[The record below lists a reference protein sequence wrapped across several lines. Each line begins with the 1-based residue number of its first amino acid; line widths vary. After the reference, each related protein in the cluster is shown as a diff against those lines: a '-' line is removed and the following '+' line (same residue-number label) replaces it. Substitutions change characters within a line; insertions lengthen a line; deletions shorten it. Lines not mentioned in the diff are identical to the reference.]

1 MKPILIIAEVMDG
14 CIRPVTWELI
24 AAARVIRD
32 LIQTNRAGGKRKA
45 AQIAVIVPA
54 QDPVPL
60 AREISS
66 LTKVDVLALKVPT
79 LVAYTSEAYKE
90 CLAPLI
96 QELAPSHILVA
107 HTSQGRDFAPGLA
120 IRLNAAS
127 ISGVNQIRSDG
138 DGLLY
143 SRPGMNN
150 TRNMVLRPEPGFPL
164 VLTLTPGI
172 FLARPCQ
179 VKDPGAVM
187 VREISFG
194 PKQPVRMVHQKI
206 ARRENEH
213 QALKKAHTI
222 VAAGRGI
229 GERSNLESVAR
240 FAKYFSASALGASRP
255 LVDMG
260 WIGYDHQVGITGA
273 SVAPRLYIACGIS
286 GSSQHLAGM
295 KGSDWVVSINKHPE
309 APICS
314 HADVCIVADVIDFIR
329 VFLEQEDAL
338 QGKI

>member
-1 MKPILIIAEVMDG
+1 MKPILIVAEVMDG
-14 CIRPVTWELI
+14 CIRPVTWELV
-24 AAARVIRD
+24 AAAGVIRD
-32 LIQTNRAGGKRKA
+32 LIQTDGAGGKRKA

-54 QDPVPL
+54 QDPVAL

-66 LTKVDVLALKVPT
+66 HAKVDVMALRVPSLA
-79 LVAYTSEAYKE
+79 AYTSEAYKM
-90 CLAPLI
+90 CLVPLI
-96 QELAPSHILVA
+96 QELSPSHILVA

-120 IRLNAAS
+120 VRLNAAS

-138 DGLLY
+138 GGLLY

-150 TRNMVLRPEPGFPL
+150 TRNMLLRPESGFPL
-164 VLTLTPGI
+164 VLTLVPGI
-172 FLARPCQ
+172 FSARPCQ
-179 VKDPGAVM
+179 VEDSGTIIIKEFLSGAN
-187 VREISFG
+187 
-194 PKQPVRMVHQKI
+194 QPVRMVHQKL
-206 ARRENEH
+206 ARRENDH
-213 QALKKAHTI
+213 QALKQAQTI

-229 GERSNLESVAR
+229 GERSNLEAVAR
-240 FAKYFSASALGASRP
+240 FARYFSASAVGASRS

-295 KGSDWVVSINKHPE
+295 KGSDWVVSINKNSQ

-314 HADVCIVADVIDFIR
+314 HADVCIVADVVEFIR
-329 VFLEQEDAL
+329 VFLEQEDVL